1 MWLSR
6 LRQYYIQQWKEI
18 GLNVELLEGKLHEF
32 NSFYERVEND
42 DKDID
47 MYLGA
52 WGTGS
57 DPDPSGLWARDAAF
71 NYTRWVNDQNDE
83 LLKKGISP
91 EAFDETYRIDIYNQ
105 WQALVN
111 EEAPVI
117 PTLFRYT
124 LLGVNNRVKDLDFGT
139 GIDWSEVSVTEKESV
154 K

>member
-1 MWLSR
+1 MEALS
-6 LRQYYIQQWKEI
+6 QYYIQQWREV
-18 GLNVELLEGKLHEF
+18 GLNVELLEGRLHEF

-47 MYLGA
+47 MYQAA

-71 NYTRWVNDQNDE
+71 NYPRWVNRQNDE

-105 WQALVN
+105 WQALS
-111 EEAPVI
+111 
-117 PTLFRYT
+117 
-124 LLGVNNRVKDLDFGT
+124 K
-139 GIDWSEVSVTEKESV
+139 
-154 K
+154 

>member
-1 MWLSR
+1 MTNL
-6 LRQYYIQQWKEI
+6 KT
-18 GLNVELLEGKLHEF
+18 
-32 NSFYERVEND
+32 FYERVEND

-105 WQALVN
+105 WQALVMRKLQSFQLYS
-111 EEAPVI
+111 VI
-117 PTLFRYT
+117 RC
-124 LLGVNNRVKDLDFGT
+124 LG
-139 GIDWSEVSVTEKESV
+139 
-154 K
+154 